1 MAERQDATSHPA
13 SRSGRAPVAEPP
25 TRGPAPDELPLEL
38 RRRTLS
44 GPLRIVVAIATAAA
58 ILLAVNQLFN
68 LRLLGFAMLDPQY
81 LYLLALVLLAVA
93 FLTFPAYAGAPL
105 DRVPWYDVVLALAA
119 IVVVGYF
126 VLTAD
131 RALRLGWEFSAP
143 PTAFYFSVA
152 FWLLILEGARRT
164 GGWII
169 FAVVLVFSLYP
180 TFADQVPGPIQGF
193 RQTFYDTIVFHVISS
208 ESALGIPM
216 RSFGQL
222 VVGFILFGA
231 TLQYTGGGKFFNDLA
246 FALVGRFRG
255 GAGKVAIFA
264 SGFMGSMSGSVIS
277 NVLTTGTVT
286 IPAMKKS
293 GFPPRYAAGTEAC
306 ASTGGVLMPPVMGAT
321 AFIMASFLGRPY
333 AEIVLAA
340 AIPSILFYFGIF
352 VQLDAYA
359 GRNGLRGMEKH
370 ELPTLGAT
378 IKQGWPYILV
388 FAVLIYF
395 MMFRRQ
401 ETIAP
406 FYATAL
412 LLFINQLFPS
422 TRFSLK
428 GFVDLFVNVGRA
440 LAELV
445 ALLLGVGLVVGAFS
459 ATGLAGTLVNDLV
472 FLAGREA
479 LPLLLMGAL
488 TAFVFGMGMTVTA
501 CYIFLAV
508 VLAPALIQVGLDPL
522 AVHLFILYW
531 GMVSFI
537 TPPVA
542 LGAFAAATVAGTT
555 PMRSAFAAM
564 RLGSVIYVIPF
575 FFVLNPALIGQGS
588 PGEVATVFVTALV
601 GVFFIGSALQGY
613 VTGIGTMRDG
623 IVGYA
628 ARGSLLV
635 AGLFFASPGAAGIGL
650 THMHMSG
657 IGLALGL
664 PALLLT
670 WRDARARPARDGAT
684 WRSE

>member
-1 MAERQDATSHPA
+1 MARQPI
-13 SRSGRAPVAEPP
+13 PEPP
-25 TRGPAPDELPLEL
+25 SPAAAPLEAQL
-38 RRRTLS
+38 RHRVLS
-44 GPLRIVVAIATAAA
+44 WPFRLLVALITAVAV
-58 ILLAVNQLFN
+58 LLAVNQLFN
-68 LRLLGFAMLDPQY
+68 LRLTGSAIMDPQY
-81 LYLLALVLLAVA
+81 LYLLAML
-93 FLTFPAYAGAPL
+93 FLCVTFIAFPAWSGAPRN
-105 DRVPWYDVVLALAA
+105 RVPFYDIALALAA
-119 IVVVGYF
+119 VWVVGFF
-126 VLTAD
+126 VINTNT
-131 RALRLGWEFSAP
+131 ALRRGWEFSAP
-143 PTAFYFSVA
+143 QEAVWYAIA
-152 FWLLILEGARRT
+152 FWVLILEGARRT

-169 FAVVLVFSLYP
+169 FAVVLAFSLYP
-180 TFADQVPGPIQGF
+180 VVADRVPGPIQGF
-193 RQTFYDTIVFHVISS
+193 ASSFDDTIAFHVISS
-208 ESALGIPM
+208 ESALGLPM

-277 NVLTTGTVT
+277 NVMTTGSVT

-293 GFPPRYAAGTEAC
+293 GYSPRLAAGTEAC

-321 AFIMASFLGRPY
+321 AFIMATFLGRPY

-340 AIPSILFYFGIF
+340 AIPSILFYFGLF

-359 GRNGLRGMEKH
+359 GRKGLRGLARA
-370 ELPTLGAT
+370 ELPTLWGT
-378 IKQGWPYILV
+378 VKSGWPYILV

-395 MMFRRQ
+395 MMVRRQ

-412 LLFINQLFPS
+412 LLVINQMFPS
-422 TRFSLK
+422 TRFDLR
-428 GFVDLFVNVGRA
+428 GFVGLLINVGRA

-479 LPLLLMGAL
+479 LPLLIMGAI
-488 TAFVFGMGMTVTA
+488 TAFIFGMGMTVTA

-508 VLAPALIQVGLDPL
+508 VLAPALVRVGLDPL

-542 LGAFAAATVAGTT
+542 LGSFAAATIAGTS
-555 PMRSAFAAM
+555 PMRAALTSM
-564 RLGSVIYVIPF
+564 QLGSVIYIVPF
-575 FFVLNPALIGQGS
+575 FFVLNPALIGQGTAA
-588 PGEVATVFVTALV
+588 EVATVFLTALV
-601 GVFFIGSALQGY
+601 GIYFLGSALQGY
-613 VTGIGTMRDG
+613 LTGIGTMRAG
-623 IVGYA
+623 VTGLA
-628 ARGSLLV
+628 LRGLLFIG
-635 AGLFFASPGAAGIGL
+635 GLFFASPGAAGLGL
-650 THMHMSG
+650 GHTHMSL
-657 IGLALGL
+657 IGLAVGL
-664 PALLLT
+664 PALLVT
-670 WRDARARPARDGAT
+670 WAANRPGR
-684 WRSE
+684 

>member
-1 MAERQDATSHPA
+1 MSEREQKAAPRPTDAEEAAALATA
-13 SRSGRAPVAEPP
+13 ANEAI
-25 TRGPAPDELPLEL
+25 AKEL
-38 RRRTLS
+38 RRRILPEPFRT
-44 GPLRIVVAIATAAA
+44 IVAVTTAGGV
-58 ILLAVNQLFN
+58 LLAVNQLFN
-68 LRLLGFAMLDPQY
+68 LQLIGFALLDPQY
-81 LYLLALVLLAVA
+81 LYILSLLFLFVTFLA
-93 FLTFPAYAGAPL
+93 FPAWKGAPMN
-105 DRVPWYDVVLALAA
+105 RVPWYDLFLSLASV
-119 IVVVGYF
+119 VVVGYF
-126 VLTAD
+126 VANAE
-131 RALRLGWEFSAP
+131 RALMRGWEYGAP
-143 PTAFYFSVA
+143 ETAFWFSVA

-164 GGWII
+164 GGTII
-169 FAVVLVFSLYP
+169 FVVVLLFSLYP
-180 TFADQVPGPIQGF
+180 TVADRVPGPIQGF
-193 RQTFYDTIVFHVISS
+193 SQSFYDTVVFHVVSS

-222 VVGFILFGA
+222 VIGFILFGA
-231 TLQYTGGGKFFNDLA
+231 TLQFTGGGKFFNDLA

-277 NVLTTGTVT
+277 NVMTTGTVT

-293 GFPPRYAAGTEAC
+293 GFSARYAAGTEAC

-359 GRNGLRGMEKH
+359 GRLGLKGMAKAD
-370 ELPTLGAT
+370 LPTVGAT
-378 IKQGWPYILV
+378 LKAGWPYIVV

-412 LLFINQLFPS
+412 LLAINQLFPS
-422 TRFSLK
+422 TRFSAR
-428 GFVDLFVNVGRA
+428 GFVDLFVNVGRS

-472 FLAGREA
+472 FLAGNEA
-479 LPLLLMGAL
+479 LPLLLMGAV
-488 TAFVFGMGMTVTA
+488 TAFIFGMGMTVTA

-508 VLAPALIQVGLDPL
+508 VLAPALIRVGLDPL

-542 LGAFAAATVAGTT
+542 LGAFAAATVAGTS
-555 PMRSAFAAM
+555 PMGAALASM
-564 RLGSVIYVIPF
+564 RLGSVIYIVPF
-575 FFVLNPALIGQGS
+575 FFVLNPALIGQGTA
-588 PGEVATVFVTALV
+588 GEVITVFATAIV
-601 GVFFIGSALQGY
+601 GIFFIGSALQGFI
-613 VTGIGTMRDG
+613 TGVGIMRAG
-623 IVGYA
+623 IAGFALRSSLFVG
-628 ARGSLLV
+628 
-635 AGLFFASPGAAGIGL
+635 GLFFASPGAIGLGL
-650 THMHMSG
+650 THTHMSL
-657 IGLALGL
+657 IGLVVGL
-664 PALLLT
+664 PALLMT
-670 WRDARARPARDGAT
+670 WRDSRASRTA
-684 WRSE
+684 

>member
-1 MAERQDATSHPA
+1 MAQQDVKTQRDPSSGGDPLPA
-13 SRSGRAPVAEPP
+13 EASEAVA
-25 TRGPAPDELPLEL
+25 REL
-38 RRRTLS
+38 RRRLLPQPYRS
-44 GPLRIVVAIATAAA
+44 IVALTTAAA

-68 LRLLGFAMLDPQY
+68 LQLIGFALLDPQY
-81 LYLLALVLLAVA
+81 LYVLSLLFLCVTFLA
-93 FLTFPAYAGAPL
+93 FPAWKGAPM
-105 DRVPWYDVVLALAA
+105 DRVPWYDALLSLISVGVVA
-119 IVVVGYF
+119 YF
-126 VLTAD
+126 VLNAE
-131 RALRLGWEFSAP
+131 RALMLGWEYGAP
-143 PTAFYFSVA
+143 QTAFYFSVA

-164 GGWII
+164 GGLVI
-169 FAVVLVFSLYP
+169 FLVVLLFSLYP
-180 TFADQVPGPIQGF
+180 IVADRVPGPIQGF
-193 RQTFYDTIVFHVISS
+193 PSSFYDTVVFHVISS

-231 TLQYTGGGKFFNDLA
+231 TLQFTGGGKFFNDLA

-277 NVLTTGTVT
+277 NVMTTGTVT

-293 GFPPRYAAGTEAC
+293 GFSARLAAGTEAC

-359 GRNGLRGMEKH
+359 GRKGLRGMAKED
-370 ELPTLGAT
+370 LPTFGAT
-378 IKQGWPYILV
+378 VKSGWPYIVV

-412 LLFINQLFPS
+412 LLAINQLFPS
-422 TRFSLK
+422 TRFDLR
-428 GFVDLFVNVGRA
+428 GAVDLLVNVGRA

-472 FLAGREA
+472 FLAGNEA

-508 VLAPALIQVGLDPL
+508 VLAPALIRVGLDPL

-542 LGAFAAATVAGTT
+542 LGSFAAATVAGTS
-555 PMRSAFAAM
+555 PMGAALSSM
-564 RLGSVIYVIPF
+564 RLGSVIYIVPF
-575 FFVLNPALIGQGS
+575 FFVLNPALIGQGTV
-588 PGEVATVFVTALV
+588 GEVVTVTVTALI
-601 GVFFIGSALQGY
+601 GIYFIGSALQGY
-613 VTGIGTMRDG
+613 ITGLGSMRSGVAG
-623 IVGYA
+623 IVLRVILFVG
-628 ARGSLLV
+628 
-635 AGLFFASPGAAGIGL
+635 GLFFASPGSIGLGL
-650 THMHMSG
+650 THMHMSL
-657 IGLALGL
+657 IGLAVGL

-670 WRDARARPARDGAT
+670 WLENRNTSGAVP
-684 WRSE
+684 

>member
-1 MAERQDATSHPA
+1 MAERDVQEPRRGIDAMPGPETES
-13 SRSGRAPVAEPP
+13 VAEVVS
-25 TRGPAPDELPLEL
+25 DEL
-38 RRRTLS
+38 RRREL
-44 GPLRIVVAIATAAA
+44 PWHFRWLVAAGTSVAVF
-58 ILLAVNQLFN
+58 LAVNQLFN
-68 LRLLGFAMLDPQY
+68 LRLLGYAMLDPQY
-81 LYLLALVLLAVA
+81 LYLLSLI
-93 FLTFPAYAGAPL
+93 FLSITFIVFPAHKRAPM
-105 DRVPWYDVVLALAA
+105 DRVPWYDALLAVATV
-119 IVVVGYF
+119 VVVGYF
-126 VLTAD
+126 VSTAEI
-131 RALRLGWEFSAP
+131 ALMRGWEFAAP
-143 PTAFYFSVA
+143 QTAFYFSVA
-152 FWLLILEGARRT
+152 FYLLILEGARRT
-164 GGWII
+164 GGLII
-169 FAVVLVFSLYP
+169 LAVVLFFSLYP
-180 TFADQVPGPIQGF
+180 TFADRVPGPIQGF
-193 RQTFYDTIVFHVISS
+193 PQTFYNTIVFHVVSS

-246 FALVGRFRG
+246 FSLVGRFRG

-277 NVLTTGTVT
+277 NILTTGTVT
-286 IPAMKKS
+286 IPAMKRS
-293 GFPPRYAAGTEAC
+293 GFSPRYAAGTEAC

-333 AEIVLAA
+333 ADIVLAA

-359 GRNGLRGMEKH
+359 GKNGLRGMARED
-370 ELPTLGAT
+370 LPSVGAT
-378 IKQGWPYILV
+378 LKSGWPYIVV

-412 LLFINQLFPS
+412 LLVINQLFPS
-422 TRFSLK
+422 SRLSLD
-428 GFVDLFVNVGRA
+428 GFVSLLIGVGRA

-479 LPLLLMGAL
+479 LPLLLMGAV
-488 TAFVFGMGMTVTA
+488 TAFIFGMGMTVTA

-542 LGAFAAATVAGTT
+542 LGAFAAATIAGTT
-555 PMRSAFAAM
+555 PMRAAFSAM
-564 RLGSVIYVIPF
+564 KLGSVIYVIPF
-575 FFVLNPALIGQGS
+575 FFVLNPALIGQGT
-588 PGEVATVFVTALV
+588 PGEVAVVFATAIV
-601 GVFFIGSALQGY
+601 GVFFIGSAMQGY
-613 VTGIGTMRDG
+613 VPGVGAMREG
-623 IVGYA
+623 VFGLVV
-628 ARGSLLV
+628 RGSLLI
-635 AGLFFASPGAAGIGL
+635 AGLFFASPGAAGLGL
-650 THMHMSG
+650 THTHMSG
-657 IGLALGL
+657 IGLLLGL
-664 PALLLT
+664 PAILLAWSDDKKT
-670 WRDARARPARDGAT
+670 ARG
-684 WRSE
+684 